1 MSTMSFNVICESAEM
16 TQKVLDLPTV
26 LGDANMKVFSYVHF
40 YDNLYNQ
47 CFASYLNDLEKGDKT
62 WKEDGKFKADFGN
75 PFDSGNIDGFSESCY
90 INDYCIVISFFY
102 NKNGKIY
109 SWGWNK
115 VRKGS
120 LDNLAL
126 ANDKYIMA
134 EDYLKVGNN
143 LMSYNESCVENIEDE
158 IVAYRMIESPW
169 CAERKEVIVEIK
181 DEEDVESVSQENFA
195 WITVK
200 NVGNFIQIEDV
211 LIKKDLIKTVEN
223 LVEEES
229 RVLVTLTDDE
239 EHIWDDDLYEDD
251 ALRYIFNKIVECL
264 SK

>member
-16 TQKVLDLPTV
+16 TQKVLDLPRN
-26 LGDANMKVFSYVHF
+26 LGDADKKVFSYVTF
-40 YDNLYNQ
+40 YDDLYQ
-47 CFASYLNDLEKGDKT
+47 YFASYLNDLEKGDKT
-62 WKEDGKFKADFGN
+62 WKEDRKFKADFGN
-75 PFDSGNIDGFSESCY
+75 PFDSGNIDGFSKSCY

-120 LDNLAL
+120 LDNLSL
-126 ANDKYIMA
+126 AGEIYIMA
-134 EDYLKVGNN
+134 KDYLEMGDN
-143 LMSYNESCVENIEDE
+143 LMSYSESCVENLEDE
-158 IVAYRMIESPW
+158 FADNRLVESPW
-169 CAERKEVIVEIK
+169 CKNSGEVIVEIK
-181 DEEDVESVSQENFA
+181 DKEDENGEVQDNFA

-211 LIKKDLIKTVEN
+211 LIRKDCIKTVEN
-223 LVEEES
+223 KVEEES
-229 RVLVTLTDDE
+229 LVMVTLTDDE
-239 EHIWDDDLYEDD
+239 EHIWDYDNYDDD

-264 SK
+264 SW